1 MIADFFTKPLQGAL
15 FYKFRDAVLGIN
27 AIDFKGYKEK
37 YYQALEKYRLIN
49 EQAST
54 SLQECV
60 GNVIAQDANHDPGVG
75 ASLHKTG
82 KVLIEGANHFE
93 SQEINSAKR
102 NKNRNRI
109 EDDKRKN
116 NRSAAKHAAK
126 SQNGGSDGEIRDLS
140 LFQIYAK

>member
-1 MIADFFTKPLQGAL
+1 MGPSFDRPA
-15 FYKFRDAVLGIN
+15 
-27 AIDFKGYKEK
+27 GYTW
-37 YYQALEKYRLIN
+37 YA
-49 EQAST
+49 
-54 SLQECV
+54 CV
-60 GNVIAQDANHDPGVG
+60 GNVIGQDANHDPGVG

-82 KVLIEGANHFE
+82 KVPIEGANHFE

-116 NRSAAKHAAK
+116 NRSAAKHAAT
-126 SQNGGSDGEIRDLS
+126 SRNGGSDGEIRDLS

>member
-1 MIADFFTKPLQGAL
+1 MI
-15 FYKFRDAVLGIN
+15 I
-27 AIDFKGYKEK
+27 
-37 YYQALEKYRLIN
+37 
-49 EQAST
+49 
-54 SLQECV
+54 V
-60 GNVIAQDANHDPGVG
+60 GNVITQDANHDPEVD

-82 KVLIEGANHFE
+82 KVLIEQANDFE

-116 NRSAAKHAAK
+116 NRPAARHAAK
-126 SQNGGSDGEIRDLS
+126 SRNGGSDGEIRDLS

>member
-27 AIDFKGYKEK
+27 ANDFEGYKEK

-60 GNVIAQDANHDPGVG
+60 GNVITQDANHDPGVG

-82 KVLIEGANHFE
+82 KVQIEGANHFE

-109 EDDKRKN
+109 KDDIRKN

-126 SQNGGSDGEIRDLS
+126 IQNGGSDGEIGYVIAR
-140 LFQIYAK
+140 F